1 MLKTFK
7 TSFSLLNT
15 YRVNTILY
23 SLKQIPLIR
32 RILPN
37 KLYSVRGLKVFANI
51 IAILWEII
59 SAFLGK
65 LLYVLLMVF
74 MMASLYSTENTPAVF
89 LHIFLFLTIIGA
101 FVNTYMFNPTKDKY
115 YAMIQ
120 LRMNAK
126 EYTLTDYT
134 YTMLKTLIGFMTFM
148 IIFGRMSDLPL
159 WQCIL
164 APFFVLGLKMTYVNF
179 MLRDYEKN
187 GKATNENKIG
197 VARWIIIGVL
207 LLAAYVPPIFDIYV
221 PQVVA
226 TAIMAL
232 SIITG
237 LLSIKKIVTFK
248 YYYPV
253 YREILIG
260 NMMFQMDNTAV
271 KVAAEQSRKLIST
284 DTDITS
290 TKKGYEYLN
299 DLFVKR
305 HKKILW
311 SSSIKIAL
319 VSLGLVIAAVIALL
333 FVPDEHA
340 EVNEIVLTFL
350 PYFVFIMYAI
360 NRGTGFTRALFINCD
375 HCLLTYSFFKQP
387 KHILKLFKIRLREI
401 IKINLLPALVIGG
414 GLAALLFITGGTDNP
429 LNYAV
434 LFVSIICMS
443 IFFSVHYLTLYYLLQ
458 PYNAGTE
465 LKGGTYKII
474 TSATYVVCYVMM
486 QLRFPTFTF
495 GLITIIFCVLYSI
508 IACILIYKLAP
519 KTFRI
524 RA

>member
-7 TSFSLLNT
+7 TSFALLNT

-32 RILPN
+32 KILPD
-37 KLYSVRGLKVFANI
+37 KLYSVRGLKIFANI
-51 IAILWEII
+51 LAILWEII
-59 SAFLGK
+59 STFFGK
-65 LLYVLLMVF
+65 LTYVLLMVF

-101 FVNTYMFNPTKDKY
+101 FVNTYMFNPSKDKY

-120 LRMNAK
+120 LRMNAR

-134 YTMLKTLIGFMTFM
+134 YTMLKSLIGFMPFI
-148 IIFGRMSDLPL
+148 IIFGLMSDVAL
-159 WQCIL
+159 WKCIL

-179 MLRDYEKN
+179 MLRDYEKKGN
-187 GKATNENKIG
+187 ATNENKLGIVRWVMIG
-197 VARWIIIGVL
+197 IL
-207 LLAAYVPPIFDIYV
+207 LLAAYIPPIFNIYIPEIV
-221 PQVVA
+221 TTV
-226 TAIMAL
+226 IMAL
-232 SIITG
+232 SIVTG
-237 LLSIKKIVTFK
+237 LLSIRKIVTFK
-248 YYYPV
+248 DYYPV
-253 YREILIG
+253 YREILIN
-260 NMMFQMDNTAV
+260 NMMLQMDNSAV
-271 KVAAEQSRKLIST
+271 KVATEQSRKLIST

-311 SSSIKIAL
+311 SSSLKIAL
-319 VSLGLVIAAVIALL
+319 VSLALVIAAVIALL
-333 FVPDEHA
+333 FVPEEHA

-401 IKINLLPALVIGG
+401 IKINLLPALVIGA
-414 GLAALLFITGGTDNP
+414 GLAVLLFITGGTDTP
-429 LNYAV
+429 LNYAI

-474 TSATYVVCYVMM
+474 TSATYVICYVMM
-486 QLRFPTFTF
+486 QLRLPTFAF
-495 GLITIIFCVLYSI
+495 GLTTIAFCIIYSVV
-508 IACILIYKLAP
+508 ACILIYKLAP
-519 KTFRI
+519 KTFKI